1 MRFKRMMDELSRNAT
16 GVIAFC
22 NQITKCSLDVNLANI
37 LQFAAATVAR
47 HEK

>member
-1 MRFKRMMDELSRNAT
+1 MTFKRTMDELSRNAT
-16 GVIAFC
+16 AVIAFC

-37 LQFAAATVAR
+37 LQSAAAMAAR